1 MLFNLFFVNLDSH
14 FHRSPDNKNNT
25 NFGLRHPVI
34 KTWQSQIYVNTST
47 ALKSYIFILLRSAC
61 FHGCSYFTNN
71 CIHNPYKG
79 RVNLFLLH
87 DVTCHFL
94 KLSIFTVYGTVII
107 RQCRL
112 TIKHEYGTACLIS
125 LVLSWNLTVPEELF
139 CFLLWKLHIKT
150 KESPKNVH
158 PLRCCLSLSEG
169 QMIYSSIVQTTL
181 Q

>member
-1 MLFNLFFVNLDSH
+1 MRIADICKHFNCP
-14 FHRSPDNKNNT
+14 R
-25 NFGLRHPVI
+25 VI
-34 KTWQSQIYVNTST
+34 FLYFWE
-47 ALKSYIFILLRSAC
+47 AHAAWLL
-61 FHGCSYFTNN
+61 YN

-94 KLSIFTVYGTVII
+94 KLSIFTVYRTVII

-125 LVLSWNLTVPEELF
+125 LVLSRNVTVPEELF

-158 PLRCCLSLSEG
+158 PRRCCLSLSEG